1 MGVTGVSDRIT
12 LKSPVSGSIVKA
24 DIESALK
31 RRAHADAE
39 QIAVAVKGSEVTLT
53 GTVHSL
59 SERQTAT
66 ESAWRAPGVY
76 DVVDRMTMAPT

>member
-1 MGVTGVSDRIT
+1 MSV
-12 LKSPVSGSIVKA
+12 SIVKA

-39 QIAVAVKGSEVTLT
+39 QIAVAVKGSGVTLT

-66 ESAWRAPGVY
+66 ESDWRAPGVY
-76 DVVDRMTMAPT
+76 DVVDRMTLAPA